1 MKLLKAFCNG
11 IVTLFNLT
19 ITCIIIA
26 FTAYAAGTTIMSQ
39 DEELHLNDSVEVIV
53 PAMPEVS
60 KRVDIEYFLID
71 PYKYEEEF
79 CLAQNVFFE
88 SSVDNKAG
96 MAAVADVTLNRV
108 KDNRYPNTVCEV
120 VYEGPLRESW
130 QTKKQTDLDD
140 SLRVYHPIRDRC
152 QFSWWCDGKSD
163 NIKDGDAWRKAQ
175 EIAYRL
181 VNDYKHRGLTEGATH
196 YHATYVN
203 PKWAPTLDLV
213 GRIGTHIFYRW
224 P

>member
-1 MKLLKAFCNG
+1 MLKELLTTFVISASASG
-11 IVTLFNLT
+11 VDVTPHDATRYLDKQA
-19 ITCIIIA
+19 I
-26 FTAYAAGTTIMSQ
+26 
-39 DEELHLNDSVEVIV
+39 
-53 PAMPEVS
+53 
-60 KRVDIEYFLID
+60 
-71 PYKYEEEF
+71 
-79 CLAQNVFFE
+79 CLAKNMYYEARSQGL
-88 SSVDNKAG
+88 AG
-96 MAAVADVTLNRV
+96 QLAVSLVVLNRV
-108 KDNRYPNTVCEV
+108 KDKRFPNTICEV

-140 SLRVYHPIRDRC
+140 AERIYHPIRDRC

>member
-1 MKLLKAFCNG
+1 MLVFKDFLTPCKYYMRYTLKFALAILYTFWFVP
-11 IVTLFNLT
+11 ISYAQAITLPNVVE
-19 ITCIIIA
+19 
-26 FTAYAAGTTIMSQ
+26 G
-39 DEELHLNDSVEVIV
+39 ELYTESSH
-53 PAMPEVS
+53 PEL
-60 KRVDIEYFLID
+60 Y
-71 PYKYEEEF
+71 
-79 CLAQNVFFE
+79 CLAKNIYFE
-88 SSVDNKAG
+88 AKSEPIAG
-96 MAAVADVTLNRV
+96 QYAVADVVLNRV
-108 KDNRYPNTVCEV
+108 KDSRFPNTICEV

-140 SLRVYHPIRDRC
+140 AERIYHPIRDRC

-181 VNDYKHRGLTEGATH
+181 VNDYKHRGLTEGASH